1 MWEGSAGDA
10 EQLRV
15 WIMGGAELPVQYVRP
30 GNRIRLRLIVPPA
43 EKNFE
48 NQCILR
54 DLSRSVRWFRAPV
67 TQSTNVSD
75 IMSVMA
81 CVSMNLKTSPGQ
93 LRNLKIVMKR
103 SIAHYLSGRQVRLN

>member
-15 WIMGGAELPVQYVRP
+15 WIMGGAELPVQCVRP

-43 EKNFE
+43 EKNLE

-54 DLSRSVRWFRAPV
+54 DLSVRWFLAPV

-75 IMSVMA
+75 IMSVMRQYELENFPGPA
-81 CVSMNLKTSPGQ
+81 SKLEDGDEKVDCPLPFRQTS
-93 LRNLKIVMKR
+93 
-103 SIAHYLSGRQVRLN
+103 